1 METLYNQPVVVDNG
15 SGNLKAGFAG
25 DDKPRTYASAVVGRP
40 KYQKLMAGSLL
51 PSSTGVDSS
60 DDTFIGESAQKNRG
74 LLRLTYPMEHG
85 IVTNWSDM
93 EKLWYHMFCKSS
105 KFNPRSTLY
114 FSPKH
119 P

>member
-85 IVTNWSDM
+85 IVTSGLIWKNFGTIC
-93 EKLWYHMFCKSS
+93 LPKSS